1 MVQQGSRRMIDEKPW
16 YQSKTIWGGIVA
28 LGSAAAGNWGVKV
41 DAASGDALVLAL
53 TSAATAVGAVL
64 AIIGRVTAD
73 TAIRKG

>member
-1 MVQQGSRRMIDEKPW
+1 MIDEKPW